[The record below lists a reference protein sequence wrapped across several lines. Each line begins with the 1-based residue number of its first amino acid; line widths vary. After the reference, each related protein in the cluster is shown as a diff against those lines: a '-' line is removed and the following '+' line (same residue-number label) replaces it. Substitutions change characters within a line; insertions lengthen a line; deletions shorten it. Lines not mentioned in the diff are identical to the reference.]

1 MEWKDA
7 TAMAQA
13 VNQKQVSAKELVQET
28 IDRIEKLNPTLNAVV
43 SKQYEEALKEA
54 EKEDYLG
61 KPFAGVP
68 FLLKDLGQNEKG
80 QPSSAGSR
88 LLAGRPAGHTDTYVQ
103 RLKDLGFIIVGRTN
117 TPEFGFKNISD
128 ASLHGPV
135 NLPLDPSR
143 NAGGSSGGAA
153 AALASGMVSIAAA
166 SDGGGSIRIPASFN
180 GLIGLK
186 TSRGRIPVGPKSYR
200 GWQGASVNFALTKSV
215 RDTQRLLYHF
225 QDYQLEAPFPLAK
238 LSEEEVFGKL
248 SRPLKIAYYTKSP
261 VGSKVSPEAVEAVQK
276 ACHHLVDL
284 GHEVV
289 ELSEYPLD
297 GVALMKSFYLM
308 NSVDTAQMFD
318 EIEAAF
324 GRQMTLDDMEVMSWA
339 IYQSGQTIPA
349 KLHSKALLDWDQ
361 FGASMARFHEEY
373 DLLLT
378 PTVADVAPKHGQ
390 FNLSA
395 DLLDRLKHTQNY
407 SMEEQ
412 QDLIWQMFEDS
423 LALTPFT
430 QQANICGQPAISL
443 PTYVRADGLPIGIQL
458 TASKGREDLLL
469 QLADQMEAAGLL
481 NL

>member
-103 RLKDLGFIIVGRTN
+103 GLKDLGFIIIGRTN
-117 TPEFGFKNISD
+117 TPEFGFKNVSD
-128 ASLHGPV
+128 ASIHGSV

-153 AALASGMVSIAAA
+153 AALASGMVPIAAA

-186 TSRGRIPVGPKSYR
+186 TSRGRIPVGPKSFR

-215 RDTQRLLYHF
+215 RDTQRLLYHL
-225 QDYQLEAPFPLAK
+225 QTCQVEAPFPMPL
-238 LSEEEVFGKL
+238 LSEQLLFTPQKKV
-248 SRPLKIAYYTKSP
+248 LKIAYSLESP
-261 VGSKVSPEAVEAVQK
+261 IGSQVSSDAKQAVLSLLPQLEAM
-276 ACHHLVDL
+276 
-284 GHEVV
+284 GHQVT
-289 ELSEYPLD
+289 ELQNPILD
-297 GVALMKSFYLM
+297 GIEVMQAYYLM
-308 NSVDTAQMFD
+308 NSVETAQMFD
-318 EIEAAF
+318 EIEAGI
-324 GRQMTLDDMEVMSWA
+324 GRRMTPDDMELMTWA
-339 IYQSGQTIPA
+339 IYQSGQTVPA
-349 KLHSKALLDWDQ
+349 KLYSRVLQDWDRYS
-361 FGASMARFHEEY
+361 AAMANFHQHY

-378 PTVADVAPKHGQ
+378 PTVAEVAPKHDQ
-390 FNLSA
+390 FDLSA

-412 QDLIWQMFEDS
+412 QRLIWEMFADS
-423 LALTPFT
+423 LAWTPFT
-430 QQANICGQPAISL
+430 QQANITGQPAVSL
-443 PTYVRADGLPIGIQL
+443 PTYQTASGLPIGIQF
-458 TASKGREDLLL
+458 TAAKGREDLLL
-469 QLADQMEAAGLL
+469 QVADQLETAGLL
-481 NL
+481 RL

>member
-1 MEWKDA
+1 MWKDA
-7 TAMAQA
+7 TEMAVA
-13 VNQKQVSAKELVQET
+13 VRTGQVSAKELVAEA
-28 IDRIEKLNPTLNAVV
+28 IERIEEENPAINAVV
-43 SKQYEEALKEA
+43 SKQYEQALQEA
-54 EKEDYLG
+54 ETGDFQD
-61 KPFAGVP
+61 KPFGGVP
-68 FLLKDLGQNEKG
+68 LLLKDLGQNEKG

-128 ASLHGPV
+128 SSLHGPV
-135 NLPLDPSR
+135 KSPLDLSR

-153 AALASGMVSIAAA
+153 AAVVSGMVPLTAA

-238 LSEEEVFGKL
+238 LSEEEVFGKM
-248 SRPLKIAYYTKSP
+248 SRPLKIAYYSKSP

-276 ACHHLVDL
+276 ACRHLSDL
-284 GHEVV
+284 GHELV

-308 NSVDTAQMFD
+308 NSVETAQMFE
-318 EIEAAF
+318 EIEAGL
-324 GRQMTLDDMEVMSWA
+324 GRSMTPDDMEVMTWA
-339 IYQSGQTIPA
+339 IYQSGQTVPA
-349 KLHSKALLDWDQ
+349 KLYSKVLQDWDRYS
-361 FGASMARFHEEY
+361 ARMADFHQYY

-390 FNLSA
+390 FDLPA

-407 SMEEQ
+407 SMEDQ
-412 QDLIWQMFEDS
+412 QDLIWQMFEAS

-458 TASKGREDLLL
+458 TAAKGREDLLL

>member
-1 MEWKDA
+1 MKWKDA

-13 VNQKQVSAKELVQET
+13 VNQKQVSAKELVQES
-28 IDRIEKLNPTLNAVV
+28 IDRIEKLNPALNAVV
-43 SKQYEEALKEA
+43 SKQYEEALKEV

-88 LLAGRPAGHTDTYVQ
+88 LLVGRPAGHTDTYVQ

-186 TSRGRIPVGPKSYR
+186 PSRGRIPVGPHSYR
-200 GWQGASVNFALTKSV
+200 GWQGASSNFALTKSV
-215 RDTQRLLYHF
+215 RDTKRLLYHL
-225 QDYQLEAPFPLAK
+225 QTYQVEAPFPLALLPEQALFSFRNK
-238 LSEEEVFGKL
+238 
-248 SRPLKIAYYTKSP
+248 PLKIAYSLDSP
-261 VGSKVSPEAVEAVQK
+261 IGSSVSTDAQQAVLSLLPQLEA
-276 ACHHLVDL
+276 L
-284 GHEVV
+284 GHQITEQ
-289 ELSEYPLD
+289 SSPILD
-297 GVALMKSFYLM
+297 GIEVMQAYYLM
-308 NSVDTAQMFD
+308 NSVETAQMFE
-318 EIEAAF
+318 EIEAGL
-324 GRQMTLDDMEVMSWA
+324 GRSMTPDDMEVMTWA
-339 IYQSGQTIPA
+339 IYQSGQTVPA
-349 KLHSKALLDWDQ
+349 KLYSKVLQDWDRYS
-361 FGASMARFHEEY
+361 ASMADFHQHY

-390 FNLSA
+390 FDLPA

-430 QQANICGQPAISL
+430 QQANITGQPSISL

-458 TASKGREDLLL
+458 TAAKGREDLLL